1 MALFAAANS
10 NAVGRRL
17 SRVIG
22 RILGRW
28 TDLDTSDQAQLLQL
42 HGEYG
47 VTELN
52 VQRDDWV
59 AGRTLGDLSLRDEGI
74 VVLGIHRQDGTY
86 VGVPKGSAIIYAGD
100 ILILYGR
107 SSLLTGLDRRSTG
120 GAGDR
125 EHDQA
130 VAHQERIRGEQVG
143 KVAES
148 TGSPEAKHRGGDR
161 SP

>member
-1 MALFAAANS
+1 MFAAANS

-86 VGVPKGSAIIYAGD
+86 VGIPKGSAIIQAGD

-107 SSLLTGLDRRSTG
+107 SSLLTELDRRSAG
-120 GAGDR
+120 RAGDR

-130 VAHQERIRGEQVG
+130 VTHQERIRGEQVG
-143 KVAES
+143 EVAES
-148 TGSPEAKHRGGDR
+148 PDSPEAKHRGDDR